1 MKKRHALIGLA
12 LMALAVVATAQ
23 TLPNRPVRLL
33 VGAPP
38 GGGNDQ
44 VARIVAQHMNLGQ
57 PVVIE
62 NRAGAASMIAADMA
76 AKATPDGSTL
86 LLVSQSILTVSPI
99 LQKITAFDPQKD
111 FTAVALIGS
120 APLVLV
126 AGPSLKANSVKELID
141 LAKAKP
147 GEIDFGS
154 GGVGTTPYMAATLFG
169 LMSNVS
175 LNSIPYPGEQAAMLD
190 IIGGRVP
197 MMFGNAAAALPHV
210 KSGKLRGLAI
220 TSPTRLSIAP
230 DLPTVAESGV
240 RGFEIGTWLG
250 LVAPT
255 GTPPATVNRI
265 HAEVQRVLQLP
276 DVQEKLQAQGFTTSR
291 LTPAQFSE
299 YIKSEHSKWSKVI
312 KDANI
317 KGE

>member
-1 MKKRHALIGLA
+1 MNIKRALLGGLLLA
-12 LMALAVVATAQ
+12 LTLGASAQ
-23 TLPNRPVRLL
+23 NLPNRPVRLL

-57 PVVIE
+57 PVIIE
-62 NRAGAASMIAADMA
+62 NRAGAASMIAADIV
-76 AKATPDGSTL
+76 AKAPADGSTL
-86 LLVSQSILTVSPI
+86 LLVSQSVLTVSPI
-99 LQKITAFDPQKD
+99 LQKVTAFDPQKD

-126 AGPSLKANSVKELID
+126 GGPGLRANSVKELIE

-154 GGVGTTPYMAATLFG
+154 GGVGTSPYMAAKLFG
-169 LMSNVS
+169 LLTGAS

-197 MMFGNAAAALPHV
+197 MMFGNAASAIPHI
-210 KSGKLRGLAI
+210 KSGKLRGLAV
-220 TSPTRLSIAP
+220 TSSSRMAIAP
-230 DLPTVAESGV
+230 ELPTVAESGV
-240 RGFEIGTWLG
+240 PGFEIGTWLG
-250 LVAPT
+250 FVAPAGTPAPLVA
-255 GTPPATVNRI
+255 RI
-265 HAEVQRVLQLP
+265 HAEVQRVLQLA
-276 DVQEKLQAQGFTTSR
+276 DVKEKLQAQGFTTSK
-291 LTPAQFSE
+291 LTPAQFSD
-299 YIKSEHSKWSKVI
+299 YIKAEHMKWSKVI

>member
-1 MKKRHALIGLA
+1 MKKRHALIGSA

-76 AKATPDGSTL
+76 AKAPPDGSTL

-299 YIKSEHSKWSKVI
+299 YIKSEHTKWSKVI

>member
-1 MKKRHALIGLA
+1 MKKRHALIGSA
-12 LMALAVVATAQ
+12 LMALAVATAAQ
-23 TLPNRPVRLL
+23 TLPNRPIRLL

-76 AKATPDGSTL
+76 AKAPPDGSTL

-99 LQKITAFDPQKD
+99 LQKITTFDPQKD

-126 AGPSLKANSVKELID
+126 AGPSLKANSVKELVE

-154 GGVGTTPYMAATLFG
+154 GGVGTSPYMAAKLFG
-169 LMSNVS
+169 LLSNVS

-250 LVAPT
+250 LVAPA

-265 HAEVQRVLQLP
+265 HMEVQRVLQLP
-276 DVQEKLQAQGFTTSR
+276 DVQEKLQAQGFATSR
-291 LTPAQFSE
+291 FTPAQFSD
-299 YIKSEHSKWSKVI
+299 YIKSEHIKWSKVI
-312 KDANI
+312 ADANI